1 MSLLGSFNHLLTY
14 LAIQLVHIWA
24 DWGAG
29 CTFTTKLGRL
39 LSQTRKVI
47 ETGEEENTL
56 DKKVQEWEK
65 LQQEVIP
72 MFGEDFFEVVYGP
85 RPIAPEKSAERK
97 SETFFYVIRFD

>member
-1 MSLLGSFNHLLTY
+1 MLTY

-39 LSQTRKVI
+39 LSPTREVI
-47 ETGEEENTL
+47 ETGKGENTL

-65 LQQEVIP
+65 SQQEVIP
-72 MFGEDFFEVVYGP
+72 TFGEDFFDVVYAP
-85 RPIAPEKSAERK
+85 RPVASERSAERK
-97 SETFFYVIRFD
+97 IETFFYVIRFD